1 MRTTTAFFL
10 STLVSAVALMA
21 LAPPALAQRAGV
33 TSKPLLRTSLSGD
46 STKESVLIAIEFS
59 PGATTGR
66 HSHPGDEYAAVLQG
80 TLELRLEGQPPRRV
94 TAGEAYH
101 NPQGVVHETINVGE
115 TVAKTVATFVV
126 EKNKPVVVP
135 AP

>member
-1 MRTTTAFFL
+1 MRATAVIL
-10 STLVSAVALMA
+10 ATA
-21 LAPPALAQRAGV
+21 LAAAALGSLAPRATAQSVGV
-33 TSKPLLRTSLSGD
+33 TSKPLLRSSVSGD
-46 STKESVLIAIEFS
+46 STKESILLAVEFA

-80 TLELRLEGQPPRRV
+80 TLELRLEGQEPRRV

-101 NPQGVVHETINVGE
+101 NPQGVVHETRNVGDS
-115 TVAKTVATFVV
+115 VARTVATFVV
-126 EKNKPVVVP
+126 EKDKPRTVP

>member
-1 MRTTTAFFL
+1 MRTTTVILATVL
-10 STLVSAVALMA
+10 SAAALGSLA
-21 LAPPALAQRAGV
+21 LRATAQSVGV
-33 TSKPLLRTSLSGD
+33 TSKPLLRSSVSGD
-46 STKESVLIAIEFS
+46 STKESILLSVEFA

-80 TLELRLEGQPPRRV
+80 TLELRLEGQEPRRV

-101 NPQGVVHETINVGE
+101 NPQGVVHETRNVGDS
-115 TVAKTVATFVV
+115 VARTVATFVV
-126 EKNKPVVVP
+126 EKGKPRTVP

>member
-1 MRTTTAFFL
+1 MRTTAVILVTVL
-10 STLVSAVALMA
+10 SAAALGS
-21 LAPPALAQRAGV
+21 LAPRATAQAVGV
-33 TSKPLLRTSLSGD
+33 TSKPLLRSSVSGD
-46 STKESVLIAIEFS
+46 GAKESILLAVEFA

-80 TLELRLEGQPPRRV
+80 TLELRLEGQEPRRV

-101 NPQGVVHETINVGE
+101 NPQGVVHETRNVGDS
-115 TVAKTVATFVV
+115 VARTVATFVV
-126 EKNKPVVVP
+126 EKGKPRTAP